1 MAKRAQWLGTDTRGV
16 ARKRGVRRGEDA
28 GGWVWGRVV
37 GGRQP
42 RRVPDT
48 TLQVS
53 PGESVQKRPSCPEGG
68 ALPAEEGKEWWRQ
81 RARVLALGT

>member
-1 MAKRAQWLGTDTRGV
+1 MGWG
-16 ARKRGVRRGEDA
+16 GE
-28 GGWVWGRVV
+28 
-37 GGRQP
+37 GRQP
-42 RRVPDT
+42 RRVPDA

-53 PGESVQKRPSCPEGG
+53 PGESVQKRPSCPQGG